1 MLNRNTKTAFGM
13 DSRFHETSRHSSE
26 REERRPASKVLRYV
40 KLHYF
45 VRDFNPARSKGSRT
59 RTPVTSDASPTE
71 HPPPPLPAAPPVG
84 LTLGALVTVTLGPAV
99 GETEGA
105 PVTVG
110 ATVGATVGVGVDSS
124 GTAVTIFDVP
134 SCAPPTTTSAN
145 QYWIPP
151 VSPLMVTV
159 DVVLVRFTPVTVL

>member
-1 MLNRNTKTAFGM
+1 M
-13 DSRFHETSRHSSE
+13 
-26 REERRPASKVLRYV
+26 
-40 KLHYF
+40 
-45 VRDFNPARSKGSRT
+45 
-59 RTPVTSDASPTE
+59 SDASPTE

-84 LTLGALVTVTLGPAV
+84 PVVGAPVTDTLGPAV
-99 GETEGA
+99 GEIEGA

-110 ATVGATVGVGVDSS
+110 TTVGATVGVGVDSS
-124 GTAVTIFDVP
+124 GTEVTTFDVP

>member
-1 MLNRNTKTAFGM
+1 MLNKNTNTAFGM

-26 REERRPASKVLRYV
+26 REEHRPVSKVLRYV
-40 KLHYF
+40 KLRYF
-45 VRDFNPARSKGSRT
+45 VRAFKPARSKGNRT

-71 HPPPPLPAAPPVG
+71 HPPPPLPAAPPV
-84 LTLGALVTVTLGPAV
+84 GALVTVTLGPAV

-124 GTAVTIFDVP
+124 GTAVTMFDVP
-134 SCAPPTTTSAN
+134 SCSPPTTTSAN